1 MPQGVSVRAEALGT
15 RFCSTDPVQV
25 CSGHF
30 SDIVAKPVIA
40 LPLLALAPVVTF
52 ASLLREMTDLD
63 RLSRLPEPSYSCLQA
78 SSYNRESVERGRPG
92 WFADSDGTGFIR
104 TETRGSKTEWVV
116 MEHTGPGCITK
127 LWTPFF
133 YYDFND
139 RRGPNIRVYL
149 DGSETPV
156 IDEPF
161 IDLVQGRGSIPP
173 PLAFHTARAGD
184 SYLPIPFAKSA
195 KVTMT
200 GKPFYHLIQYRAYQQ
215 GTRVETFRPEMLA
228 KTQAS
233 LPVAAATL
241 ESSPV
246 PSPAFPSHSAFL
258 KPRCAVTIQLPKGPG
273 QIVQLCLKVPSL
285 PATPELLR
293 QIVLKCRF
301 DGVETIWC
309 PIGDFFCS
317 ADSLHPFRTLA
328 RSVNGDGTLVC
339 RWRMPYRTSG
349 SVTLENTGPMRPT
362 VYWEVQTEP
371 RAWDTRSMHF
381 YSRWRPDDVVP
392 GTPFQD
398 WNFVDIQGWGVYVGD
413 AWTVLNPRKDSWWGE
428 GDEKVYVDGAWGAGF
443 PTHFGTGTEDYY
455 GWAGGVLPTRE
466 DEFSSPFLANVRVG
480 GLDGYT
486 RGFNI
491 CTRERGLDAIPF
503 ARGLRFD
510 MEASFGTDMR
520 EPWDLLGYSAVTF
533 WYARPGAVHNRTP
546 VPAAGMKLTTLTELE
561 RRAAQIRKEH
571 GVSFDSLTRVPLPK

>member
-1 MPQGVSVRAEALGT
+1 
-15 RFCSTDPVQV
+15 
-25 CSGHF
+25 
-30 SDIVAKPVIA
+30 VIA
-40 LPLLALAPVVTF
+40 LSLLALAPVVTS

-63 RLSRLPEPSYSCLQA
+63 RLSRLPEPGYSCLQA

-104 TETRGSKTEWVV
+104 TETKGSHPEWVV

-184 SYLPIPFAKSA
+184 SYLPIPYAKSA

-200 GKPFYHLIQYRAYQQ
+200 GKPFYHLIQYRAYER
-215 GTRVETFRPEMLA
+215 GTRVETFRPEMLHSNQELLGKA
-228 KTQAS
+228 AS
-233 LPVAAATL
+233 RL
-241 ESSPV
+241 ESSPA
-246 PSPAFPSHSAFL
+246 PSPAFPKHTAFL
-258 KPRCAVTIQLPKGPG
+258 KPNGEVTIQLPKGAT
-273 QIVQLCLKVPSL
+273 QVVQLCFKIPSL
-285 PATPELLR
+285 PAMPELLR
-293 QIVLKCRF
+293 QIVLRASF
-301 DGVETIWC
+301 DGVETVWC

-317 ADSLHPFRTLA
+317 ADSLHPFRTLT
-328 RSVNGDGTLVC
+328 RSVSADGTLVC
-339 RWRMPYRTSG
+339 RWRMPYRSSG
-349 SVTLENTGPMRPT
+349 RICLQNVGPARPA

-371 RAWDTRSMHF
+371 RPWDERSMHF

-398 WNFVDIQGWGVYVGD
+398 WNFVDIQGKGVYVGD

-428 GDEKVYVDGAWGAGF
+428 GDEKIYVDSAWNAGF

-480 GLDGYT
+480 GLDGHT

-503 ARGLRFD
+503 DRGLRFD

-520 EPWDLLGYSAVTF
+520 EPSDLLGYSAVTF

-546 VPAAGMKLTTLTELE
+546 VPATRMKLTTLTDLE
-561 RRAAQIRKEH
+561 QRAGQIRKERG
-571 GVSFDSLTRVPLPK
+571 GVSSHFLTSLDPMR